1 LGLAPY
7 ISEPGRRF
15 QIAAVFCLAMGMRMP
30 TRVFKAVSVSI
41 LLLAASGLMLQRGAA
56 LASGS
61 PKAAPL
67 VRGISIHHA
76 PDGTVTIDISLTG
89 PVPYRT
95 MQLSGPDRLVV
106 DLPGA
111 LQTDLKD
118 KYPAQSPLLK
128 RVRAGQWKYFPP
140 VFRVV
145 ADLKGNPASSVKAM
159 ASGIRIELKP
169 RGAAVA
175 SNHKSG
181 AQPAEQTIDALEHE
195 RQAAQEDPPP
205 NRVFQVHRYKD
216 LSASLTAPVLP
227 PHDRLVPVADPDP
240 PKPSRKKANTLASVS
255 SISIQP
261 NDHGETTIDIAS
273 SRSVPYR
280 VFQLAD
286 PFRLVIDLKDA
297 RNTSSR
303 DVYPVNSPVLKSVR
317 VGQWQSG
324 NPAVVRVVADLEGYP
339 IFDVHAQRPG
349 IRVELRP
356 RQKQPRVE
364 RNPFEFKTSL
374 QTARAPSQAPPK
386 QADLLASA
394 PGGSLSNL
402 SVIGFIEKKGAG
414 TQAVI
419 SDHSIVYLVAK
430 GGKFEDIYTVVDILP
445 NAVVVQDMETRQKR
459 WIAYTP

>member
-1 LGLAPY
+1 
-7 ISEPGRRF
+7 
-15 QIAAVFCLAMGMRMP
+15 MRMP
-30 TRVFKAVSVSI
+30 TRAFKAVAVSI
-41 LLLAASGLMLQRGAA
+41 LLLAASGLMLQRRAT

-76 PDGTVTIDISLTG
+76 PNGAVTIDISLTG

-118 KYPAQSPLLK
+118 KFTAQSPLLK
-128 RVRAGQWKYFPP
+128 QVRAGQWKHFPL

-145 ADLKGNPASSVKAM
+145 ADLKGNPASSVKTLPT
-159 ASGIRIELKP
+159 GIRIELKP
-169 RGAAVA
+169 RGAAMA
-175 SNHKSG
+175 SNHTLS
-181 AQPAEQTIDALEHE
+181 PAAKQAISALYPE
-195 RQAAQEDPPP
+195 RRTAREDPSP
-205 NRVFQVHRYKD
+205 NKIFQVHRFKD

-227 PHDRLVPVADPDP
+227 PHDRLVPVADPNP
-240 PKPSRKKANTLASVS
+240 PKPSRKRADTLASVS
-255 SISIQP
+255 GISIQP
-261 NDHGETTIDIAS
+261 NAHGETTIDIAS

-297 RNTSSR
+297 RNTSGQ

-324 NPAVVRVVADLEGYP
+324 DPAVVRVVADLEGYP

-356 RQKQPRVE
+356 RRQQPQVE
-364 RNPFEFKTSL
+364 RNPFKYKTSR
-374 QTARAPSQAPPK
+374 QTTPAPRQAAPK
-386 QADLLASA
+386 QADLRASA

-402 SVIGFIEKKGAG
+402 RVIGFIEKKGAG

-419 SDHSIVYLVAK
+419 SDHSVVYLVAK
-430 GGKFEDIYTVVDILP
+430 GDKFEDIYTVVDILP
-445 NAVVVQDMETRQKR
+445 NAVVVQDMGTRQKR

>member
-1 LGLAPY
+1 M
-7 ISEPGRRF
+7 
-15 QIAAVFCLAMGMRMP
+15 AAVCCLAMGMRML
-30 TRVFKAVSVSI
+30 TRALKAVSASI
-41 LLLAASGLMLQRGAA
+41 LLLAASGLMLQSHAA
-56 LASGS
+56 QASGS

-67 VRGISIHHA
+67 VRGISIHHT
-76 PDGTVTIDISLTG
+76 PDGAVTIDISLTG

-95 MQLSGPDRLVV
+95 MQLSGPNRLVV

-128 RVRAGQWKYFPP
+128 RVRAGQWGHFPP

-145 ADLKGNPASSVKAM
+145 ADLKGNPASSVKAL

-169 RGAAVA
+169 RGATVA
-175 SNHKSG
+175 SNHTSV
-181 AQPAEQTIDALEHE
+181 APVAEQTIDALELESH
-195 RQAAQEDPPP
+195 AAREDPPP
-205 NRVFQVHRYKD
+205 GKVFQVHRYKD

-227 PHDRLVPVADPDP
+227 AHDRLVAVANPDP
-240 PKPSRKKANTLASVS
+240 PKPSRKEAAALASVS
-255 SISIQP
+255 GISIEP

-297 RNTSSR
+297 RNTSSQ
-303 DVYPVNSPVLKSVR
+303 DVYHVNSPVLKSVR

-324 NPAVVRVVADLEGYP
+324 KPAVVRVVADLQGYP
-339 IFDVHAQRPG
+339 VFDVHAQRPG

-356 RQKQPRVE
+356 RRKQPRVE
-364 RNPFEFKTSL
+364 RNPFEFRTSR
-374 QTARAPSQAPPK
+374 QTAPAPSQAPPK
-386 QADLLASA
+386 LAGLRPSA

-402 SVIGFIEKKGAG
+402 RVIGFIEKKGAG

-430 GGKFEDIYTVVDILP
+430 GGKFEDIYTVVDILA

-459 WIAYTP
+459 WIEYTP